1 MNTKRNP
8 SNAVT
13 IIPSDVKVEDS
24 SEKIQK
30 TILKIISSVT
40 EKLKVKNVKR
50 INGNGILVE
59 TAGQKD
65 FATLLENQRS
75 KKAGRRPGKKKLMDN
90 HLWCPQNGKQMK
102 V

>member
-50 INGNGILVE
+50 INGILVE

-75 KKAGRRPGKKKLMDN
+75 KKAGRRPGKKELMGN